1 MMDRLTKKEEWV
13 DCFTGVKFGY
23 KTNDIY
29 AFDKLGKLEDL
40 EEELG
45 CPLEVIFKAIEDGI
59 IIIGDL
65 KGNGDVTLWS
75 NITTEI
81 CIGKKIDFE
90 EPRLIKYNDW
100 CFDCYS
106 GSYSGCVSLKDYGET
121 WWLVNDKE
129 EQENDK

>member
-1 MMDRLTKKEEWV
+1 MDRLTYKELMSGYYPNEDILDT
-13 DCFTGVKFGY
+13 DC
-23 KTNDIY
+23 
-29 AFDKLGKLEDL
+29 FDKLGELEDL
-40 EEELG
+40 EAKLG
-45 CPLEVIFKAIEDGI
+45 CPLDVVFKAIEDGI
-59 IIIGDL
+59 VIIGDL
-65 KGNGDVTLWS
+65 KENGDVTLWS

-121 WWLVNDKE
+121 WWLKE
-129 EQENDK
+129 NV